1 MYVKTISGVDYH
13 LYEDEQEF
21 RKHHLKED
29 LKDDWR
35 KAGEGEWALSD
46 DGQVFTILR
55 RAVMYSNQYNKK
67 TDYIRT
73 LLGTSFVVD
82 NA

>member
-46 DGQVFTILR
+46 DGQVFTIS
-55 RAVMYSNQYNKK
+55 VPYWG
-67 TDYIRT
+67 
-73 LLGTSFVVD
+73 LLLSLIMLS
-82 NA
+82 